1 MVSILTIIAP
11 DCTAPYSSAQTP
23 QRVDGASRGLTS
35 GAARLPTGVIGNS
48 RPADLTLWSAEL
60 FPCSADLIPGSLG

>member
-1 MVSILTIIAP
+1 MVSILTMGALTVQRR
-11 DCTAPYSSAQTP
+11 TALHK
-23 QRVDGASRGLTS
+23 RRSRWAGR
-35 GAARLPTGVIGNS
+35 AEGVIGNS